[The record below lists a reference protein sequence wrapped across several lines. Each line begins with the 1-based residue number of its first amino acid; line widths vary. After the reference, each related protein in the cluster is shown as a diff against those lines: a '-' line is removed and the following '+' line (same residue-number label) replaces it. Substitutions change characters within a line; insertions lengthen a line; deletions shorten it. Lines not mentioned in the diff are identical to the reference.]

1 MANYTYP
8 APAVTVLGDGTTEQ
22 ISYFLKSPNLIRR
35 RLQDLTAQH
44 FISDFLLPA
53 HFEADGGAI
62 LYETGE
68 TLFPADSP
76 EAVAA
81 GSEYKLI
88 SMTRG
93 QIAAAKTVKWGF
105 DTRVTD
111 EMISRDNFQP
121 VERALVKLANG
132 MVKQVDSVAL
142 GVIASKATTTFAAPA
157 NWSGNAASGNV
168 AGPTIDA
175 GAIIDSVLQA
185 KATSQQNF
193 IQYGTYDYDTAIV
206 TPLQFAKIA
215 ASFLKANTLPREAG
229 NPIVNSGVLLNY
241 LGLNWVTSLYT
252 PSTNPILV
260 DTSQL
265 GGMADE
271 NIQSPGYSTTNSN
284 GAPGVQAKSIR
295 DDERDQWRLR
305 ARRVT
310 VPIVTDYRAAITI
323 TGTGL

>member
-22 ISYFLKSPNLIRR
+22 ISYFLKSPNLIRK

-44 FISDFLLPA
+44 FIADFLLQA
-53 HFEADGGAI
+53 HYEAVGGAI

-68 TLFPADSP
+68 VLFPADAP
-76 EAVAA
+76 EAVAP
-81 GSEYKLI
+81 GGEYKLI

-93 QIAAAKTVKWGF
+93 EIAAAKTVKWGF
-105 DTRVTD
+105 DTPVTD
-111 EMISRDNFQP
+111 EEISRDRFQP
-121 VERALVKLANG
+121 VERALTKLANG

-142 GVIASKATTTFAAPA
+142 GVIAAKATTTFASLAP
-157 NWSGNAASGNV
+157 WTGNASAAPSTG
-168 AGPTIDA
+168 AAIDA

-185 KATSQQNF
+185 DATASQEYIEF
-193 IQYGTYDYDTAIV
+193 GTYDYDTVIV

-215 ASFLKANTLPREAG
+215 GSFLKANSLPREAG
-229 NPIVNSGVLLNY
+229 NPIVNSGVLQNY
-241 LGLNWVTSLYT
+241 LGKNWVTSKYT
-252 PSTNPILV
+252 PTTNPILV
-260 DTSQL
+260 DTDML

-271 NIQSPGYSTTNSN
+271 NIQSPGYSTTNQA

-295 DDERDQWRLR
+295 EEKSDKWLLR
-305 ARRVT
+305 CRRVT
-310 VPIVTDYRAAITI
+310 VPVVTDYRAAITI